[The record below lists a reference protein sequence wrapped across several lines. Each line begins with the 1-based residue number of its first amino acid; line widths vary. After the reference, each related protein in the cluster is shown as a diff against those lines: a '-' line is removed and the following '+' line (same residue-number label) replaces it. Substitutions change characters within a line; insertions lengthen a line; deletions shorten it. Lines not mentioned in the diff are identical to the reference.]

1 MRMTDMKGTGNDS
14 SSITIFSS
22 PAISNGVVIIPARLA
37 RMGITGNPWKGKR
50 ASEMIEA
57 AGISFSQK

>member
-1 MRMTDMKGTGNDS
+1 MTHPAP
-14 SSITIFSS
+14 TISLS